1 MLDLADDLTLIGEA
15 ADGRAAVEL
24 ARRERPDVL
33 LMDIRMPVIDGI
45 EATRRITSDPATAMV
60 KVVVLTTFDADEYV
74 YGALRAG
81 ASGFLLKDASPEQV
95 FDAVRV
101 VSAGDA
107 LLDPAV
113 TRRLIAEFVSRPPDR
128 RLSSTRPSAG

>member
-1 MLDLADDLTLIGEA
+1 VIGEA

-33 LMDIRMPVIDGI
+33 LMDIQMPVVDGI

-74 YGALRAG
+74 TVRCAPARAG
-81 ASGFLLKDASPEQV
+81 SYS
-95 FDAVRV
+95 R
-101 VSAGDA
+101 
-107 LLDPAV
+107 
-113 TRRLIAEFVSRPPDR
+113 TRRRSRCSMRSGWSR
-128 RLSSTRPSAG
+128 RARPCSTPQ

>member
-45 EATRRITSDPATAMV
+45 EATRRITSDPATATV
-60 KVVVLTTFDADEYV
+60 KVVVLTTFDVDEYV
-74 YGALRAG
+74 RCFARWCERVAAQGRVAG
-81 ASGFLLKDASPEQV
+81 AG
-95 FDAVRV
+95 VRRGPGRV
-101 VSAGDA
+101 G
-107 LLDPAV
+107 
-113 TRRLIAEFVSRPPDR
+113 R
-128 RLSSTRPSAG
+128 